1 MPDVSPEVLQPT
13 PFTDFAT
20 LGNGS
25 KSLPRQNIQE
35 PAQPFWSASYLQ
47 SDEALSLIET
57 HGAPNSAEQFVRQ
70 LEQDGS
76 AAVEL
81 RDGVILRA
89 TSAQTLKDIDLKR
102 DEVGSLAHMN
112 GKDANLYQIQYTD
125 QNLATAK
132 TLVAEAGLK
141 PLSELQSRVG
151 DNPRWVHDE
160 NPRDWNPSQRLSN
173 EELWG
178 QPLDAQKA
186 HDGSANPAL
195 RIPDKTIQLKD
206 QEQTL
211 EAVEKARKDGTPLRF
226 ETSTRTAEY
235 QPGTNTVDFTDKKTG
250 TKSELIPGQGLSGSP
265 ESAEAVRSRTEE
277 VFGAKIDGDEFDNS
291 DQPLE
296 MADRVAAQHER
307 SLESATALAGY
318 ELKTDAQVTLAN
330 KDDGIYNGKVL
341 GATDIYL
348 LQRSSPNSAIAHDKD
363 VFQTL
368 PSYGQDLTVLY
379 SAGNARVNV
388 QPVRDKGLGIER

>member
-1 MPDVSPEVLQPT
+1 MADVSPEVLQPT
-13 PFTDFAT
+13 TSTEFAT
-20 LGNGS
+20 LGKGS
-25 KSLPRQNIQE
+25 NSLPRQNIQE
-35 PAQPFWSASYLQ
+35 PAQPFWSAPYLQ

-57 HGAPNSAEQFVRQ
+57 HGGPTSAQQLARQ

-102 DEVGSLAHMN
+102 DAVGSLADMN
-112 GKDANLYQIQYTD
+112 GKYANLYQIQYTD

-141 PLSELQSRVG
+141 PLSELKSRVG
-151 DNPRWVHDE
+151 DNPGWVHDE

-186 HDGSANPAL
+186 HEGSANPAL

-211 EAVEKARKDGTPLRF
+211 EAVEKTRKDGTALRF
-226 ETSTRTAEY
+226 ETSTRSAEY
-235 QPGTNTVDFTDKKTG
+235 QRGTNTVDFTNKTTG
-250 TKSELIPGQGLSGSP
+250 TKSELIPGEGLSGSP

-277 VFGAKIDGDEFDNS
+277 VFGAKIDSDEFDNS

-296 MADRVAAQHER
+296 IADRVAAQHER

-341 GATDIYL
+341 GVTDRYL
-348 LQRSSPNSAIAHDKD
+348 LQRSGPNSAIAHDKD

-368 PSYGQDLTVLY
+368 PSYGRDVTVLY